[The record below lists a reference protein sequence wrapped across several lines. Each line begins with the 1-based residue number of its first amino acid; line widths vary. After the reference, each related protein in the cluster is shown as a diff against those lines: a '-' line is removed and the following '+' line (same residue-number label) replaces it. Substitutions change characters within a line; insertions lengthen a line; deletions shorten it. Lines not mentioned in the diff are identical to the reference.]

1 MVRKKIK
8 GKKKDLGHKDWWD
21 RNCTKKKREIKRM
34 YRKWKEG
41 KIGRERFIKE
51 VFKKFLGRKQKE
63 KRKEEENE
71 LRRMKREIEIW
82 KYINKKRGKKAWIEN
97 KIGKDDWRK
106 HFKDLLDGVEM
117 DEEEL
122 REREVVNG
130 ETSG

>member
-1 MVRKKIK
+1 
-8 GKKKDLGHKDWWD
+8 
-21 RNCTKKKREIKRM
+21 
-34 YRKWKEG
+34 
-41 KIGRERFIKE
+41 
-51 VFKKFLGRKQKE
+51 
-63 KRKEEENE
+63 
-71 LRRMKREIEIW
+71 MKREIEIW
-82 KYINKKRGKKAWIEN
+82 KYISKKRGKKAWIEN

>member
-41 KIGRERFIKE
+41 KIGRERFIEE

-82 KYINKKRGKKAWIEN
+82 KYISKKRGKKAWIEN